1 MTKKIILGIILL
13 IVVVAQIIPVDKPA
27 TSTDT
32 SKDLITNNDLPE
44 SVVKILK
51 TSCYDCH
58 SNQTVYPWYASVA
71 PVSWLVIRDIKEGRE
86 ELNFS
91 NWETLS
97 KMDKAK
103 LLDDISEEVEEAEMP
118 MPIYFITHS
127 DAKLSEQDRQLMVD
141 WSETFAEKL
150 FE

>member
-1 MTKKIILGIILL
+1 MKKKIILGVILL
-13 IVVVAQIIPVDKPA
+13 IIIVVQIIPVDRPE
-27 TSTDT
+27 TSDDK

-44 SVVKILK
+44 NIALMLK

-58 SNQTVYPWYASVA
+58 SNQTIYPWYANVA
-71 PVSWLVIRDIKEGRE
+71 PVSWLVIRDVKLGRE

-91 NWETLS
+91 NWENYS

-103 LLDDISEEVEEAEMP
+103 LLDDILEEVEEAEMP

-127 DAKLSEQDRQLMVD
+127 DAKLSEQDRAELVS
-141 WSETFAEKL
+141 WSETFAENL
-150 FE
+150 FN

>member
-1 MTKKIILGIILL
+1 MLKKIILVITLL
-13 IVVVAQIIPVDKPA
+13 IIIGIQLIPIDKPE
-27 TSTDT
+27 TNDDK
-32 SKDLITNNDLPE
+32 SKDLITNNNIPE
-44 SVVKILK
+44 DIALMLK

-71 PVSWLVIRDIKEGRE
+71 PVSWLVIRDIKEGRK

-91 NWETLS
+91 DWETYS

-103 LLDDISEEVEEAEMP
+103 LLNDILEEVEEAEMP

-127 DAKLSEQDRQLMVD
+127 DAKLSEQDRKALIN
-141 WSETFAEKL
+141 WSETFAESL